1 MNVIGIDYGTSKIG
15 VAVGN
20 TQTSSSSPL
29 EIIINTKS
37 GINWPQLE
45 TIIQEWKPQ
54 VIIVG
59 QPFNMDGSESE
70 MMKEVKLFADIL
82 KERINIKIEFFDE
95 RLTSFEAKQMDTS
108 GKPIDDLAAKIILD
122 GWLSNNVH
130 T

>member
-82 KERINIKIEFFDE
+82 KEKINIKIEFFDE

>member
-37 GINWPQLE
+37 GINWSQLE

-59 QPFNMDGSESE
+59 QPFIMDGSESE
-70 MMKEVKLFADIL
+70 MRKEVKLFADIL
-82 KERINIKIEFFDE
+82 K
-95 RLTSFEAKQMDTS
+95 
-108 GKPIDDLAAKIILD
+108 
-122 GWLSNNVH
+122 
-130 T
+130 

>member
-1 MNVIGIDYGTSKIG
+1 M
-15 VAVGN
+15 
-20 TQTSSSSPL
+20 
-29 EIIINTKS
+29 EIITKTKS

-45 TIIQEWKPQ
+45 SIIQEWKPQ
-54 VIIVG
+54 VVIIG

-82 KERINIKIEFFDE
+82 KERVNIKIEFFDE

>member
-1 MNVIGIDYGTSKIG
+1 MNVIGIDYGVSKIG